1 MISWLTSRCK
11 KVRQRPGN
19 QVQIGIQGS
28 AEALHD
34 SDGDDDWG
42 KVGVQPD
49 SVFDEGG
56 EDRLEQGGE
65 INSVQGELRSS
76 GLLHN
81 ITDIPYEGQPV
92 LTLMVG
98 PLQEQ
103 LANPGGD
110 RMVHLDVED
119 WSEELLRLQ
128 SYAIKNQL
136 GHPKPPTTPTP
147 TLQRRY

>member
-1 MISWLTSRCK
+1 M
-11 KVRQRPGN
+11 
-19 QVQIGIQGS
+19 
-28 AEALHD
+28 
-34 SDGDDDWG
+34 
-42 KVGVQPD
+42 
-49 SVFDEGG
+49 FDEGG

-81 ITDIPYEGQPV
+81 ITDIPYEGLSV

-110 RMVHLDVED
+110 
-119 WSEELLRLQ
+119 WSTSMSR
-128 SYAIKNQL
+128 ID
-136 GHPKPPTTPTP
+136 
-147 TLQRRY
+147 QRSCSASNLIP